1 MADIAGPTILSAVR
15 INGYQIEITFSLG
28 SSGMTKVYAD
38 VRTMTGSWAQGN
50 AEDLPGPPRIVVS
63 SRAGVSLD
71 ANVAYQVKLRGQHS
85 SNMPVAESNTV
96 NVGAWDVPTPTL
108 LSATRINPTTI
119 LLTYE
124 GAVTAGGAKLYVD
137 ARATPGGTWG
147 RFTSF
152 PPSGSSGTYTLTLS
166 PEKSYE
172 VRILAGQYGVYSD
185 LSSARSVNAWST
197 DAPNVTAVSR
207 TGESAAAV
215 TYTGAVAGAVMVVQ
229 YRLATASGSWANR
242 SFTPSSA
249 SGTYTLS
256 GLLSGAAKYDVR
268 AYNVVAGVDS
278 VPSSERALEAW
289 FSIPAGVSD
298 LSGSRRADGTVD
310 LAWSGS
316 ATTRTPYDGQRVYR
330 AEGELG
336 QFAVLPAG
344 SLTGG
349 RRTFHDATAKPE
361 RDYRY
366 MVVPYN
372 QAGEASS
379 RPTVKSN
386 ATLTAPN
393 APSTCTAVYVSDTTA
408 DVSWADAAAP
418 GKPVTKYRIQRL
430 LVGGAWANVG
440 EVPGTVLSLRHT
452 GLTKNGVYRFRVLA
466 VNTAAVSV
474 PSAESADVVTTPAG
488 ASRVTATRNGF
499 DVVVVWQAPA
509 NTIAASWTV
518 EHTTDPDPVS
528 ASEDKWFPLSAG
540 TLSGAARQMVH
551 VAATGGL
558 PHTYRVRPT
567 LTGAPVAPWVLSVKL
582 SQFLTPAPP
591 TLLPVEPV
599 DANGTIRLGW
609 VYNSLDGTP
618 QYSGEAQYRVQGTST
633 WTRNVTHYGGE
644 SFHDVPAGTL
654 TNGTTYEWR
663 VEVESLDAGPA
674 TSAIGVF
681 TTRARPIVYIV
692 EPPTGEH
699 KSSTLDVR
707 WSTPSQSAWTAHLLD
722 SNGNIVA
729 TRNGRQTS
737 QRTTTFTGLVDGETY
752 TVRVVIRDSVQES
765 LPAEVGFVVVLDK
778 PNPPALVVTP
788 NPGGATVDLYAEPD
802 QGGTAIRTERVEI
815 IRINPDG
822 TTTNLGD
829 VDAFGRLVD
838 RLPPL
843 GVGFAYK
850 ARAWSAAPSFADS
863 VPIETILE
871 GTGVVIN
878 WGPNWAE
885 SAVLLTNLTFST
897 STTANVELI
906 HFDRDVDGP
915 NFPVPYMGAS
925 DSHTVT
931 VAGDVV
937 DELGSSESR
946 WRLVTRQVVVWY
958 RDPEG
963 RSFVASVPT
972 VSLGQTVSGALSVGF
987 TASEVSNG

>member
-15 INGYQIEITFSLG
+15 VAGPGIGITYSAGASGY
-28 SSGMTKVYAD
+28 TKVYFD
-38 VRTMTGSWAQGN
+38 VRTLTGSWRQADATTSMTGSWT
-50 AEDLPGPPRIVVS
+50 LTTI
-63 SRAGVSLD
+63 AGTPLD
-71 ANVAYQVKLRGQHS
+71 ANVSYQVKMRAAHS
-85 SNMPVAESNTV
+85 SGDPVSESGTV
-96 NVGAWDVPTPTL
+96 TVGAWTVATPTL
-108 LSATRINPTTI
+108 LSATRTDPSVV

-124 GAVTAGGAKLYVD
+124 DAVTAGGARLYID
-137 ARATPGGTWG
+137 RRATP
-147 RFTSF
+147 
-152 PPSGSSGTYTLTLS
+152 SGSWTRLTAFTPDAASGTYTVSS
-166 PEKSYE
+166 PYDQSYE
-172 VRILAGQYGVYSD
+172 FRILAGQYGVYSG
-185 LSSARSVNAWST
+185 LSSSRSVNAWDT
-197 DAPNVTAVSR
+197 AAPSVTAAVRAGETFAYISYSGASPGTLTLGVQFR
-207 TGESAAAV
+207 VAPAGGWVTRYSGPTSSTG
-215 TYTGAVAGAVMVVQ
+215 Q
-229 YRLATASGSWANR
+229 
-242 SFTPSSA
+242 
-249 SGTYTLS
+249 YTLT
-256 GLLSGAAKYDVR
+256 GLNGATKYEVR
-268 AYNVVAGVDS
+268 AFNRVGGIDS
-278 VPSSERALEAW
+278 GISSERTLEAW
-289 FSIPAGVSD
+289 FSIPAGVTD
-298 LSGSRRADGTVD
+298 LSAGRTPAGTVE
-310 LAWSGS
+310 LTWTGS
-316 ATTRTPYDGQRVYR
+316 PATRAPYDGQRVYR
-330 AEGELG
+330 AEGDLG
-336 QFAVLPAG
+336 QFAVLAAG
-344 SLTGG
+344 SLVHT
-349 RRTFHDATAKPE
+349 RRTFHDATARPE

-372 QAGEASS
+372 TAGEASS

-499 DVVVVWQAPA
+499 DVVVAWQAPS

-558 PHTYRVRPT
+558 PHTYRVRPS
-567 LTGAPVAPWVLSVKL
+567 LTGAPVAPWVLSAKL

-599 DANGTIRLGW
+599 DADGVIRLGW

-618 QYSGEAQYRVQGTST
+618 QWSGEARWRVLGSST
-633 WTRNVTHYGGE
+633 WTRGPLYMGE
-644 SFHDVPAGTL
+644 RTFHDIPAGTL
-654 TNGTTYEWR
+654 VNGQTYEWR
-663 VEVESLDAGPA
+663 VDVESLEVG
-674 TSAIGVF
+674 SAVSEVGTF
-681 TTRARPIVYIV
+681 TTRARPVVNIID
-692 EPPTGEH
+692 PPPGSH

-729 TRNGRQTS
+729 TRNGSQTS

-897 STTANVELI
+897 STTATVELI

-925 DSHTVT
+925 DSYTVA

-963 RSFVASVPT
+963 RSFAASVSA